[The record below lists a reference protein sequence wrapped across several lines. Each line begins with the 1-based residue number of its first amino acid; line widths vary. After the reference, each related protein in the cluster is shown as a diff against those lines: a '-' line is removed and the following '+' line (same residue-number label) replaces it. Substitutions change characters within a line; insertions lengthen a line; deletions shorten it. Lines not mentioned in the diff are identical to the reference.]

1 MFKFSTRR
9 IVEPSNPPK
18 SIAPITFESLR
29 KEIHELIDMLPDDML
44 EEASEGV
51 LSVPDFPEDFDPAD
65 IKRFEKA
72 KRDFRSGNLTETSDG
87 CPKDDSIGESG
98 AKYDNHPHS
107 IRDSLHSLAEFMSGE
122 ILDEAVDVL
131 KSTALLDMPYEMTP
145 EEWADFLEGEEEI
158 VRGDYVS
165 WEEIKR
171 TGVKDQVLQ
180 TGETLPSTS

>member
-18 SIAPITFESLR
+18 SIAPITFESLC

-72 KRDFRSGNLTETSDG
+72 KRDFRSGNLTETPHDR
-87 CPKDDSIGESG
+87 PKEDSIRESG
-98 AKYDNHPHS
+98 AKYVKNAHS
-107 IRDSLHSLAEFMSGE
+107 IRKSLHGLAEYMSGE
-122 ILDEAVDVL
+122 LLDEAVDVL
-131 KSTALLDMPYEMTP
+131 KSTALLDIPYEMTP

-158 VRGDYVS
+158 ERGDYVS

-171 TGVKDQVLQ
+171 TGV
-180 TGETLPSTS
+180 